1 LIAGIEILNNH
12 ISDDHVTDWRLIRGL
27 FLNAVYGGRVDNDFD
42 LRVLGEYLN
51 KAFNAECESKISLM
65 SYLSPPSNTIN
76 SVMTQVN
83 NVKDVDDPDMFGLP
97 ADVEKKHFEV
107 QNT

>member
-1 LIAGIEILNNH
+1 
-12 ISDDHVTDWRLIRGL
+12 
-27 FLNAVYGGRVDNDFD
+27 VDNDFD

-97 ADVEKKHFEV
+97 ADVEKNILRFKTLELV
-107 QNT
+107 SQLKLMQSSLDVNVNKEEIANTL